1 VRRPRGEPP
10 LQVQE
15 RDSHRV
21 AGDHP
26 EERKLKT
33 IISGDERRRRDHE
46 RDEKLSREAFLPLF
60 TGVRGRRILRTS
72 P

>member
-1 VRRPRGEPP
+1 
-10 LQVQE
+10 
-15 RDSHRV
+15 V

-33 IISGDERRRRDHE
+33 IISGDERRRDHE

>member
-1 VRRPRGEPP
+1 
-10 LQVQE
+10 
-15 RDSHRV
+15 V

-33 IISGDERRRRDHE
+33 IISGHERRRRDHE